1 MDVKLKLFCTV
12 VETKSFS
19 KTSRIVHLSQ
29 PAVSMQIQALEEF
42 FETKLFD
49 RSRDTIHLT
58 SAGEILYKEAKH
70 ILKHYTDIEKRI
82 SKITGIVKGGIT
94 IGASTTIGNYV
105 LPRIVVGFKKKYP
118 RIKITLIIRNTK
130 RIEELLSS
138 QLIDF
143 GLVEGEISKTNFKT
157 EPLIADELVPVV
169 SSFHPWAKKRTLS
182 LLEITREPF
191 IIREAG
197 SGTRQKLEE
206 FFALHGFSI
215 NNLHVALTLGS
226 TESIKVAVEGGA
238 GVSILSKWAVRKE
251 IEDGKLH
258 AFTFR
263 EGNIMRNF
271 SLIIQPKKESP
282 HTVEEFLLFVKKFP
296 HQLFSPE
303 NNSQH

>member
-1 MDVKLKLFCTV
+1 MDIKLKLFCTV

-58 SAGEILYKEAKH
+58 PAGEILYKEAKH

-82 SKITGIVKGGIT
+82 SKITGVVKGGIT

-105 LPRIVVGFKKKYP
+105 LPRIVVSFKKKYP

-143 GLVEGEISKTNFKT
+143 GLVEGEISRTTFKA
-157 EPLIADELVPVV
+157 EPLLDDELVPIV
-169 SSFHPWAKKRTLS
+169 SPFHPWARKQILS
-182 LLEITREPF
+182 VLEITREPF
-191 IIREAG
+191 IIRENG
-197 SGTRQKLEE
+197 SGTRQKIEE
-206 FFALHGFSI
+206 FFSLHGFGI
-215 NNLHVALTLGS
+215 NNLHISLTLGS
-226 TESIKVAVEGGA
+226 TESIKVAVEAGA
-238 GVSILSKWAVRKE
+238 GISILSKWAVRKE
-251 IEDGKLH
+251 IEAGKIH
-258 AFTFR
+258 SFTFR
-263 EGNIMRNF
+263 EGNIIRNF
-271 SLIIQPKKESP
+271 SLITQPKKERP

-296 HQLFSPE
+296 HQLFFQE
-303 NNSQH
+303 TNSQH